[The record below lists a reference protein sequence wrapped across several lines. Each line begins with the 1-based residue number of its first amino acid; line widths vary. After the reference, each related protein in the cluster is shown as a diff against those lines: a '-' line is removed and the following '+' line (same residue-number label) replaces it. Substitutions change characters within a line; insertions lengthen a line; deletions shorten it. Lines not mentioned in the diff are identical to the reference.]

1 MKFTK
6 EELKEYEGKILK
18 VRLQNG
24 NFLRGRFMEFVP
36 KDKEVSIVI
45 QSNTY
50 TFQINQKDIK
60 EVEII
65 AEKMW

>member
-50 TFQINQKDIK
+50 TFQIDQKDIK